1 MSKSKSD
8 SILPNLKKHIQQT
21 FPNSPFLIIGVSGG
35 ADSMALLYALY
46 KLNIDG
52 LVVHVN
58 YGLRGEESN
67 GDQELVE
74 QVSAMWGFECCSI
87 RPEKAPEGKNFQQWA
102 RDTRYEFFEDLKKE
116 YDADGIAV
124 AHHQDDQLETILFR
138 ILRGSGLDKLSAM
151 NEWDNS
157 RSIWRPFLKV
167 PKQNLVDFCEN
178 EHIPYRTDASNKT
191 SNYTRNAI
199 RNDVFPIFER
209 FVEGWKGNLSTI
221 SEMALVY
228 DESLEALLP
237 ADKEIHSLQ
246 VRDISAHSERL
257 QGALLKRFIEYRLEV
272 NLSKGQVLQLIELL
286 SAPTGRKV
294 VINDQVTVIKDRE
307 SIILK
312 KHDLDE
318 EEPFTEI
325 IIEKSEAEK
334 GTIVEQWKIQI
345 SDEPHTTLFVDEAS
359 LKWPLRFRKWKNG
372 DVFNP
377 LGMSGSQ
384 KVSDH
389 LTNRKINSAK
399 REETLILSD
408 SDGTICAIL
417 YPEPTKNG
425 QIGNIAE
432 SCKVTKSTKR
442 YLCIEKL

>member
-8 SILPNLKKHIQQT
+8 SILPNLKKQLQQT
-21 FPNSPFLIIGVSGG
+21 FSTSPFLIIGVSGG
-35 ADSMALLYALY
+35 ADSMALLYALH

-52 LVVHVN
+52 FVVHVN
-58 YGLRGEESN
+58 YGLRVEESN

-87 RPEKAPEGKNFQQWA
+87 RPGKAPEGKNFQQWA

-116 YDADGIAV
+116 YNADGIAV

-151 NEWDNS
+151 NEWDDS
-157 RSIWRPFLKV
+157 RSIWRPFLNIT
-167 PKQNLVDFCEN
+167 KQNLVDFCEK
-178 EHIPYRTDASNKT
+178 EHIPYRTDASNET
-191 SNYTRNAI
+191 SNYARNAI

-209 FVEGWKGNLSTI
+209 FVEGWKGSLSTI

-228 DESLEALLP
+228 GESLDALLP

-257 QGALLKRFIEYRLEV
+257 QGALLKRFIEERSEV
-272 NLSKGQVLQLIELL
+272 KLSKGQTLQLIELL
-286 SAPTGRKV
+286 SAPTGKKV
-294 VINDQVTVIKDRE
+294 AVDNQVTVFKDRE

-318 EEPFTEI
+318 AEPFTEI

-359 LKWPLRFRKWKNG
+359 TKWPLRFRKWENG

-432 SCKVTKSTKR
+432 SCKVTESTKR
-442 YLCIEKL
+442 YLCIEKI